1 MMLLSEVEEIRM
13 ILEYWEEEAQAGR
26 QGIVIL
32 PNFAL
37 WIHHMMMKPSP
48 NSPHEHF
55 GKCLLTKQ
63 FQAFILNGS
72 MHESCEC

>member
-1 MMLLSEVEEIRM
+1 M

-37 WIHHMMMKPSP
+37 CIHHMMMKPSS
-48 NSPHEHF
+48 NSSHEHF
-55 GKCLLTKQ
+55 GKLS
-63 FQAFILNGS
+63 A
-72 MHESCEC
+72 H